1 MTIEFTDSQ
10 LKSIASNLGFSE
22 IDSYCVIEDDLRI
35 YGKEE
40 NAYAEA
46 SLYIDFKTKVI
57 YVTVFFFNG
66 EYLDG
71 EEKKFILNF

>member
-1 MTIEFTDSQ
+1 MFITFTDTQ
-10 LKSIASNLGFSE
+10 LNSISSNLGFSGIE
-22 IDSYCVIEDDLRI
+22 SYCIIEDDLRI

-46 SLYIDFKTKVI
+46 SLHIDFSNKII

-71 EEKKFILNF
+71 EEKKFTLNF